1 MKLSKS
7 HVLITGASTGI
18 GKAIAKEL
26 IKNGAAVTSFDL
38 EPLTENIE
46 GWESIP
52 ADITDSKQIAY
63 ALDKIDKPIDIVINN
78 AGVLH
83 RGNITENSEQEYD
96 SIMDVNLKG
105 AWLVFTLARSKL
117 SKNATIVQISSRHGF
132 NLSMDPALYAI
143 SKNALMDLG
152 SIIAKTFPNYSVK
165 TINPG
170 SIDTKLARQD
180 VPPEELENKIKTM
193 KSPEELAIKVIELLE
208 SDSMHNLVFDD
219 ETRKYRLE

>member
-1 MKLSKS
+1 MKISKS
-7 HVLITGASTGI
+7 HALITGASTGI

-26 IKNGAAVTSFDL
+26 IKNGATVTSFDL

-52 ADITDSKQIAY
+52 TDITDSNQIIS
-63 ALDKIDKPIDIVINN
+63 ALEQIDKPIDIVINN

-83 RGNITENSEQEYD
+83 RGTITENSEQEYD
-96 SIMDVNLKG
+96 SIMNVNLKG
-105 AWLVFTLARSKL
+105 AWLVFTLAQNKL
-117 SKNATIVQISSRHGF
+117 SENATIVQITSRHGF
-132 NLSMDPALYAI
+132 YLSVDPALYAI

-180 VPPEELENKIKTM
+180 VPPDELENKIKIM
-193 KSPEELAIKVIELLE
+193 KSPEELAIKAIELLE
-208 SDSMHNLVFDD
+208 SDSKNNLIFDE
-219 ETRKYRLE
+219 ETKSYRIE